1 MENSMIIL
9 QIGIAL
15 SVIYVW
21 VFRFHNVI
29 KEFEQFGLNDI
40 TRNLVG
46 ASKNSLA
53 TLLVTGIWFPSLIFG
68 SSILMGVF
76 MISAQYFHF
85 KVNNPFKQRL
95 PSLILLIAC
104 ATLAYL
110 SIQ

>member
-15 SVIYVW
+15 SVLYVW

-53 TLLVTGIWFPSLIFG
+53 TRLVAGIWFPSLVFG

>member
-53 TLLVTGIWFPSLIFG
+53 TLLVTGIWFPSLVFG
-68 SSILMGVF
+68 SSILMGAF

>member
-15 SVIYVW
+15 SVLYVW

-29 KEFEQFGLNDI
+29 KEFEEFGLNDI

-53 TLLVTGIWFPSLIFG
+53 TLLVTGIWFPSLVFG

>member
-1 MENSMIIL
+1 MIIL

-21 VFRFHNVI
+21 VFRFHNVK
-29 KEFEQFGLNDI
+29 KEFDQFGLNDI

-46 ASKNSLA
+46 ASKISLA
-53 TLLVTGIWFPSLIFG
+53 TLLIAGVWYPSLVFA

-85 KVNNPFKQRL
+85 KENNPFRQRL